1 CDRLARDGL
10 YLLLLVDEF
19 EKAGAKVVFVTEPH
33 ESTPEGQL
41 LTYVRGWASK
51 LEALK
56 IKERTVRGRKQRAK
70 NGRLPANGKLYGY
83 LYMKG
88 KGESRGIRI
97 PDVDKAKVVQDIFSW
112 YVNDGLSLEGIQKRL
127 YALGIAP
134 PGNGSHW
141 QASTVFRLLSNPAY
155 AGKTITNWTAG
166 GLDEVIEVVGATPAI
181 IDLAVFD
188 AARERLR
195 LNKENAK
202 RRGKK
207 EYLLRG
213 MLFCACGRRMVGAS
227 PGRTRSYRCTRH
239 NWEPDRHCGRQ
250 INAENIE
257 AAVWS
262 QIKGMLADPK
272 LIKEQIGQRFGD
284 RQGTVAI
291 ESQIQTIDARLKAL
305 AQGENAILR
314 QLRLGLTS
322 EPNAEHELRQGKQDR
337 ETLER
342 ERSALQSQLKGV
354 KLWAEADIDGL
365 CRNALINLESPTHE
379 IKRAF
384 LQAFDTKIAVEGSSV
399 KVSVAFPIEPTPEHS
414 FELQP
419 L

>member
-1 CDRLARDGL
+1 
-10 YLLLLVDEF
+10 
-19 EKAGAKVVFVTEPH
+19 
-33 ESTPEGQL
+33 
-41 LTYVRGWASK
+41 
-51 LEALK
+51 
-56 IKERTVRGRKQRAK
+56 
-70 NGRLPANGKLYGY
+70 
-83 LYMKG
+83 MKG
-88 KGESRGIRI
+88 KGEARGIRI
-97 PDVDKAKVVQDIFSW
+97 PDTDKALIVKNIFDW
-112 YVNDGLSLEGIQKRL
+112 YINDGLSIESIQKRL

-141 QASTVFRLLSNPAY
+141 QASTVFRLLSNSAY
-155 AGKTITNWTAG
+155 TGNTIIHWSAG
-166 GLDEVIEVVGATPAI
+166 GLDEVIEVAGATPAI
-181 IDLAVFD
+181 IDQVVFD
-188 AARERLR
+188 AAQERLR

-213 MLFCACGRRMVGAS
+213 MLFCCCGRRMVGAS

-257 AAVWS
+257 TAVWD

-284 RQGTVAI
+284 RQGTIDI
-291 ESQIQTIDARLKAL
+291 ESQIQTIEARLKAL

-322 EPNAEHELRQGKQDR
+322 ESNAEHELRQGKQDR

-342 ERSALQSQLKGV
+342 EKATLQGQLEGV
-354 KLWAEADIDGL
+354 KRWADVDTNSL
-365 CRNALINLESPTHE
+365 CRNALLNLESPTHE
-379 IKRAF
+379 VKRAF
-384 LQAFDTKIAVEGSSV
+384 LQAFDTKIAVEGGSV
-399 KVSVAFPIEPTPEHS
+399 KVSVAFPIEQPPEHS
-414 FELQP
+414 FELHP